1 MKGCLMKVLK
11 IAVIVSFLFCC
22 AGCGIV
28 GNLAAERTSEKKK
41 TAEYDLKAA
50 EHKKILVYVY
60 SKKPGRSSAVMSE
73 YLTGAINA
81 RIALRA
87 INPKKTA
94 IVSYAQIQNLGMAGQ
109 SAETLPANLA
119 KTFGADAVMI
129 VEMTNY
135 NLSGITGSSFYS
147 GLLQSNA
154 TFYNSTGQAI
164 WPMSGFGKSST
175 VGFDVES
182 GGSDE
187 AMKRLANA
195 AAHCIVRN
203 LYNCPM
209 DQFKIFEENAG
220 AGMNSW

>member
-1 MKGCLMKVLK
+1 MKGYRMKILK
-11 IAVIVSFLFCC
+11 IVFVASFMLCC
-22 AGCGIV
+22 AGCGIM

-41 TAEYDLKAA
+41 TAEYNLKAA

-60 SKKPGRSSAVMSE
+60 SKKPGRGSAVMGE

-81 RIALRA
+81 RIAFRA

-94 IVSYAQIQNLGMAGQ
+94 IVSYSQIQNPGTVGE
-109 SAETLPANLA
+109 STEPLPANLA

-147 GLLQSNA
+147 GLLKSN
-154 TFYNSTGQAI
+154 TTLYNSTGRAI
-164 WPMSGFGKSST
+164 WPMSGFGKNTT
-175 VGFDVES
+175 VGFDIES

-195 AAHCIVRN
+195 TAHCIVRN

-220 AGMNSW
+220 AGMESW